1 MDCVRLVHVN
11 TGKCKMWIAYE
22 KIYCVIT
29 MMIRVTSKLPCK
41 TVNNMMQL
49 KIIPVSLG
57 TAGKDEVNV
66 GSLRYVHKYL
76 S

>member
-1 MDCVRLVHVN
+1 
-11 TGKCKMWIAYE
+11 
-22 KIYCVIT
+22 

>member
-22 KIYCVIT
+22 KFCVIT
-29 MMIRVTSKLPCK
+29 MMIRVISKLPCK